1 MNHEKITLSQLE
13 SFLLKAADI
22 LRGKM
27 DASEFKEFIFGMLFL
42 KRLSDE
48 FDRKRYQLRHET
60 FGYAHLKDQPDLVD
74 ELLEDKTS
82 YGETFYVPK
91 RARWHESW
99 MDEKGETVP
108 ALKDLKHDIG
118 NMLNKAI
125 AAIEDEND
133 SLAGVLKHNINF
145 NEIKGKTK
153 IPDQK
158 WKDLLDHFNKPRF
171 VLVNDN
177 FEFPDLLGA
186 AYEYLIKYFADSAGK
201 KGGEFYTPA
210 EVVRLL
216 VQLVK
221 PQAGNTIYDPTVG
234 SGGFLIQAHQYV
246 EEQGQDPNDLALYGQ
261 DSNGTVWSICNMN
274 MILHNISRFTI
285 ENGDTLEDPQ
295 ILENGQIRKFDR
307 VLANPPFSQNYSRA
321 SVKFPHRFGEWCPET
336 GKKADLMFVQHMLAS
351 LKKDG
356 QMATIMPHGVL
367 FRGGKEKLIREI
379 FINDDVIEAIV
390 SLPQGLF
397 YGTGIPACVL
407 VCNKNKPD
415 HLHNKILFINAD
427 REFAEG
433 KNQNKL
439 RPEDVEKIDTI
450 FTHKRE
456 LPKYSRLVDAS
467 EIVEKH
473 DYNLN
478 IRRYVD
484 NTPEPGPENV
494 QAHLI
499 GGIPEDEVTAR
510 HHDFSRFGLTSE
522 ALFQPNRPKYLS
534 FKEEFQNKSDIK
546 NLIEADPAVVR
557 TLSTHAKALGNW
569 WHVARNDFAR
579 LERANNGNG
588 NGRKMPDVRLDLLTT
603 IKEKLVGA
611 TGRSPAHGPPARS
624 PAHESPGR
632 SPVLDEF
639 KSAGVF
645 VNWWQQIRYD
655 LKTVVSTGWHHTL
668 IPDDYLIAEFFQA
681 ESDAI
686 EELDAKISE
695 LQSELAEA
703 VETAQEIAAYEPD
716 DDEKVTAAV
725 IKKALKDLID
735 DLNGST
741 GASARKELYKLKKL
755 DDSIKKIETKI
766 KDAKATLK
774 EKTTELELK
783 IELKR
788 LGSEGFKAEN
798 LELIRQVDRQI
809 AEMNTGNK
817 TNQKKS
823 AFLQK
828 DKAALLARIART
840 DTLIA
845 EIGGQLTDEEAKR
858 LILKKL
864 YDIAGRE
871 LERYLNAEKRALIQG
886 VENLWNKYAISSREL
901 ERKRDET
908 LGQLNGFLEGLG
920 YLR

>member
-1 MNHEKITLSQLE
+1 M
-13 SFLLKAADI
+13 
-22 LRGKM
+22 
-27 DASEFKEFIFGMLFL
+27 
-42 KRLSDE
+42 
-48 FDRKRYQLRHET
+48 
-60 FGYAHLKDQPDLVD
+60 
-74 ELLEDKTS
+74 
-82 YGETFYVPK
+82 
-91 RARWHESW
+91 
-99 MDEKGETVP
+99 
-108 ALKDLKHDIG
+108 
-118 NMLNKAI
+118 
-125 AAIEDEND
+125 
-133 SLAGVLKHNINF
+133 
-145 NEIKGKTK
+145 
-153 IPDQK
+153 
-158 WKDLLDHFNKPRF
+158 
-171 VLVNDN
+171 
-177 FEFPDLLGA
+177 
-186 AYEYLIKYFADSAGK
+186 
-201 KGGEFYTPA
+201 
-210 EVVRLL
+210 
-216 VQLVK
+216 
-221 PQAGNTIYDPTVG
+221 
-234 SGGFLIQAHQYV
+234 
-246 EEQGQDPNDLALYGQ
+246 
-261 DSNGTVWSICNMN
+261 
-274 MILHNISRFTI
+274 
-285 ENGDTLEDPQ
+285 
-295 ILENGQIRKFDR
+295 
-307 VLANPPFSQNYSRA
+307 
-321 SVKFPHRFGEWCPET
+321 
-336 GKKADLMFVQHMLAS
+336 
-351 LKKDG
+351 
-356 QMATIMPHGVL
+356 
-367 FRGGKEKLIREI
+367 
-379 FINDDVIEAIV
+379 
-390 SLPQGLF
+390 
-397 YGTGIPACVL
+397 
-407 VCNKNKPD
+407 
-415 HLHNKILFINAD
+415 
-427 REFAEG
+427 
-433 KNQNKL
+433 
-439 RPEDVEKIDTI
+439 
-450 FTHKRE
+450 
-456 LPKYSRLVDAS
+456 
-467 EIVEKH
+467 
-473 DYNLN
+473 
-478 IRRYVD
+478 D
-484 NTPEPGPENV
+484 NTPEPEPENV

-510 HHDFSRFGLTSE
+510 HHDFSRFGLASE

-557 TLSTHAKALGNW
+557 TLSTHAQALGDW

-588 NGRKMPDVRLDLLTT
+588 AAQKMPDVRLELLTT
-603 IKEKLVGA
+603 IKGKFVGA
-611 TGRSPAHGPPARS
+611 T
-624 PAHESPGR
+624 GR

-645 VNWWQQIRYD
+645 VNWWRQIRYD

-686 EELDAKISE
+686 EALDAKISE

-716 DDEKVTAAV
+716 EDEKVTAAV

-788 LGSEGFKAEN
+788 LGSEGFTAEN

-817 TNQKKS
+817 TDQKKS
-823 AFLQK
+823 AVLQK

-901 ERKRDET
+901 ERKREET